1 MAGRPAKTSLDYFSL
16 DIDYTDDPK
25 FVEVVYNHGDIAE
38 LLVLDIFRH
47 IYKNMYFI
55 KYSKNFKIALAV
67 KRKMKVE
74 EVDAIIETALEVGL
88 FSKELFEKYEILTSN
103 RIQKQVYTILKDC
116 NYQTKF
122 KVYVKLIGLFLIIFN
137 SFLYIFLC
145 V

>member
-55 KYSKNFKIALAV
+55 KYSKNFKLH
-67 KRKMKVE
+67 
-74 EVDAIIETALEVGL
+74 
-88 FSKELFEKYEILTSN
+88 
-103 RIQKQVYTILKDC
+103 
-116 NYQTKF
+116 
-122 KVYVKLIGLFLIIFN
+122 
-137 SFLYIFLC
+137 
-145 V
+145 